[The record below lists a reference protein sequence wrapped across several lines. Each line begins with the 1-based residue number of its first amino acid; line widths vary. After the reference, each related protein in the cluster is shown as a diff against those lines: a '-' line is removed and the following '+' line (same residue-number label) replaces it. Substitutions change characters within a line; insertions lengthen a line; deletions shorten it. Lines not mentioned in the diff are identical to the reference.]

1 MISLQLRVVEL
12 LHCKKNGNLSSKR
25 KILKN
30 RYTRLNVNVK
40 YFSKNPILHMNGL
53 KSTAI
58 SSLSSSKYQQQVTQ
72 QRI

>member
-25 KILKN
+25 KISKN

-53 KSTAI
+53 KTTAI
-58 SSLSSSKYQQQVTQ
+58 SNLSNSKYQQQVTQ